1 MQSEA
6 LSLMGRETR
15 HILQDERVQSS
26 VGTEQFH
33 QSRVMHCVAR
43 GLRAQCGFQ
52 EADLP

>member
-6 LSLMGRETR
+6 LSLMGRETQ
-15 HILQDERVQSS
+15 HILQDEGVRSS
-26 VGTEQFH
+26 VGTEQFN
-33 QSRVMHCVAR
+33 QPRVMHCIAR